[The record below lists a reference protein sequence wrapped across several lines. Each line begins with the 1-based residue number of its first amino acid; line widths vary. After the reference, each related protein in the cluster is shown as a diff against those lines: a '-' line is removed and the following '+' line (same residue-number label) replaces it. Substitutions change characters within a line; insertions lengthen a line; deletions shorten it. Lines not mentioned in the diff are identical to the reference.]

1 MDIGPYGDWC
11 NTAKKVYTEM
21 FGQRNARRVREAILE
36 GANIRQAK
44 QGPSFLS
51 PNTLKYL

>member
-1 MDIGPYGDWC
+1 MDTRPYGDWC
-11 NTAKKVYTEM
+11 NTAKKVYTEK

-44 QGPSFLS
+44 QGLSF
-51 PNTLKYL
+51 YLLTR